1 MSEPKTSDT
10 NNDERQPPTVVSKL
24 SGLIGLYAVF
34 VYLSGWT
41 FLDYYYRSF
50 GLNTTWLDIS
60 ITETLMKG
68 FIILFEGGQRLW
80 FIYVFVV
87 VVPVLFEVFP
97 RLRVHIL
104 AQIGVACLML
114 SCLPIAY
121 YISKS
126 AGEEAAAISQ
136 GTQTALPDVSFEM
149 QCGRAFKKYVG
160 KLLYVKNGF
169 YYLHRVQPLE
179 GETGEQKKSLRP
191 ESALAQDACPIPKS
205 AEIGV
210 LTVLRSEVVRE
221 LQIVET
227 SR

>member
-1 MSEPKTSDT
+1 MNEPKTSDT
-10 NNDERQPPTVVSKL
+10 NNDQRQPPTVVSKL

-68 FIILFEGGQRLW
+68 FIILFEGGQLLW

-97 RLRVHIL
+97 RLRVHIM
-104 AQIGVACLML
+104 AQIVIACLML

-126 AGEEAAAISQ
+126 AGEKAAAIRQ
-136 GTQTALPDVSFEM
+136 GPQTALPDVSFEI
-149 QCGRAFKKYVG
+149 QCGRAFKKHVG

-179 GETGEQKKSLRP
+179 GQSVKQEKPWKQENAP
-191 ESALAQDACPIPKS
+191 IEDMCPIPKS
-205 AEIGV
+205 AEVGV
-210 LTVLRSEVVRE
+210 LTVLRSEIVRE